1 MGLAN
6 FCNTAIQEGG
16 LRGKLA
22 FTILNFKESHASH
35 HELISG
41 QKLTFSHILSRQIF
55 VDFMFSLVF
64 TPFKAVD
71 YEISLVP
78 ADSLIL
84 RVNIIIAIER
94 GFKRLLH

>member
-1 MGLAN
+1 
-6 FCNTAIQEGG
+6 
-16 LRGKLA
+16 
-22 FTILNFKESHASH
+22 
-35 HELISG
+35 
-41 QKLTFSHILSRQIF
+41 
-55 VDFMFSLVF
+55 MFSLVF

-94 GFKRLLH
+94 GFKRLLHNCTLGVVYHH

>member
-41 QKLTFSHILSRQIF
+41 QKLTFSHILSEKTNICRF
-55 VDFMFSLVF
+55 YVF
-64 TPFKAVD
+64 
-71 YEISLVP
+71 ISFH
-78 ADSLIL
+78 SI
-84 RVNIIIAIER
+84 
-94 GFKRLLH
+94 